1 MKKIIVVSI
10 IGLFLQESI
19 LITLVAGYT
28 GLVLGIGV
36 IESIKWM
43 LVEFQIDAPY
53 FRDPSI
59 DLFTAATATILLVL
73 SGAIA
78 GYFPARKAAKVN
90 PIVAL
95 KDE

>member
-1 MKKIIVVSI
+1 
-10 IGLFLQESI
+10 
-19 LITLVAGYT
+19 
-28 GLVLGIGV
+28 
-36 IESIKWM
+36 
-43 LVEFQIDAPY
+43 
-53 FRDPSI
+53 
-59 DLFTAATATILLVL
+59 LLVV